1 MDSLQYEI
9 LVINLQSEEI
19 IFENTQGSK
28 NFDALSSFKKHS
40 VDDLGILVQNYQQ
53 GDSLAAEQLRQKF
66 YPLISKLSHRHSMYS
81 VFGEDAEN
89 MAWLLFFE
97 FVFDYKG
104 DDFKRLPGLIRRF
117 LIFRLLRL
125 MEQQGTRWDTEEPLE
140 SKDSVEETAE
150 CELLQKMTDD
160 IVLQEALSHLSNKEL
175 CVIEE
180 YYFKDKTQR
189 EIASKLQCTERSV
202 RSYQKLAL
210 ERLKRQLKI

>member
-28 NFDALSSFKKHS
+28 NLNALSSFKKHS

-140 SKDSVEETAE
+140 SKDSVEEIAE

-160 IVLQEALSHLSNKEL
+160 IVLQEALSHLSRKEL

-180 YYFKDKTQR
+180 YYFKDKTYEEVAR
-189 EIASKLQCTERSV
+189 NLSCTPRSV
-202 RSYQKLAL
+202 RYHKENAL
-210 ERLKRQLKI
+210 NRLKKYLRT

>member
-1 MDSLQYEI
+1 M
-9 LVINLQSEEI
+9 QSEEI

-28 NFDALSSFKKHS
+28 NLNALSSFKKHS
-40 VDDLGILVQNYQQ
+40 VDDLGVLVQNYQR

-97 FVFDYKG
+97 FIFDYKG
-104 DDFKRLPGLIRRF
+104 DDFKRLPGLVRRF

-125 MEQQGTRWDTEEPLE
+125 MEQQGMRWDMEEPLE

-160 IVLQEALSHLSNKEL
+160 IVLQEALSHLSHKEL
-175 CVIEE
+175 RVIEE
-180 YYFKDKTQR
+180 YYFKDKTQK
-189 EIASKLQCTERSV
+189 EIASKLNCDERSV
-202 RSYQKLAL
+202 RRYHKKAMTC
-210 ERLKRQLKI
+210 LKRQLRI